1 MPTPEANPKTAKIPV
16 STPSLYETDFYAWI
30 QEQATLL
37 CSQQWSRIDLANL
50 IEEIES
56 LGRQQR
62 QELRNRLSVLIGH
75 LLKWEYQSQCRS
87 RSGLATLRVQR
98 RDTVRLLKDSP
109 SVSNPLKPRLRGVL
123 HQAGFAISL
132 VTGTALVCLAE
143 GGRARTAAAV
153 YAVSV
158 ALLFG
163 TSAAYHRGP
172 WSDRSRAVMKRLDH
186 SMIFILIAGTY
197 TPFALLLLEGTT
209 RWVVLST
216 IWGGAV
222 VGVVLRNVVRR
233 PARWLFVV
241 LYMALGWVALSVLP
255 QLQDTGGWAVVVLLL
270 VGGLFYSAGAVV
282 YATRRP
288 DPSPR
293 WFGFHEVFHAF
304 TLLAFVTHYLAV
316 SFATY
321 GASA

>member
-1 MPTPEANPKTAKIPV
+1 MSDTMEHRVA
-16 STPSLYETDFYAWI
+16 
-30 QEQATLL
+30 
-37 CSQQWSRIDLANL
+37 DLA
-50 IEEIES
+50 
-56 LGRQQR
+56 
-62 QELRNRLSVLIGH
+62 
-75 LLKWEYQSQCRS
+75 
-87 RSGLATLRVQR
+87 AA
-98 RDTVRLLKDSP
+98 
-109 SVSNPLKPRLRGVL
+109 LKPRLRGVL
-123 HQAGFAISL
+123 HQAAFAISL

-143 GGRARTAAAV
+143 GGRARTAATV

-172 WSDRSRAVMKRLDH
+172 WTGRSREVMKRLDH